1 MKILERK
8 KNRIVFCF
16 ILLWTGVTLTAFGQ
30 PGDPGTDP
38 DVPISGIEWL
48 LLGGGIFGA
57 RRMYKN
63 FRRH

>member
-1 MKILERK
+1 MKIIEGK
-8 KNRIVFCF
+8 KNRIIFCF
-16 ILLWTGVTLTAFGQ
+16 FLLWAGLTLTAFGQ

-63 FRRH
+63 FRRR